1 MECFEKL
8 LQRLRVKMIVISVLS
23 QDMKK
28 PESAPAN
35 PRKAMILI
43 YRDTLESYYLNFDI
57 Q

>member
-1 MECFEKL
+1 
-8 LQRLRVKMIVISVLS
+8 MIVISVLS

-43 YRDTLESYYLNFDI
+43 YRDTLESYYLNLIYNKVVYYKLQKRKD
-57 Q
+57 